1 MALIYSVSVSVDEAE
16 APEWLSWMQQTH
28 IPEVMATG
36 CFIRYR
42 MHRLLAPLEDPTS
55 VIYNVQYECA
65 DRADYD
71 SYQREHATRLQ
82 AQSRER
88 YGERIH
94 AFRSLLELL

>member
-16 APEWLSWMQQTH
+16 AAEWLQWMQAEH
-28 IPEVMATG
+28 IPAVMATG
-36 CFIRYR
+36 CFTRYR

-71 SYQREHATRLQ
+71 RYQHTHAAQLQGITR
-82 AQSRER
+82 AR
-88 YGERIH
+88 YGERVH